1 MFLLLLL
8 QHLSETIEAKDYE
21 QVLSTYSH
29 IHVYH
34 DP

>member
-1 MFLLLLL
+1 MI
-8 QHLSETIEAKDYE
+8 ETRDYE

-29 IHVYH
+29 IHVDH